1 MTPLKLNSRMK
12 KIVLSILVIV
22 VASSCSIYKKY
33 TRPAEVSTDNLYGA
47 IATQDTTSLADLSW
61 RDFFTDK
68 YLQGYIEQGL
78 KNNVDLKIATERI
91 GQCHASLRAAKLS
104 FAPSFGFSPSLS
116 TESSR
121 VASPTRFSYSLPITA
136 SWEIDILGRQIN
148 RKRSA
153 EVALEQSKLYHRS
166 VQTALIAE
174 IANTYYTLLMLDAQL
189 RVSRVT
195 SASWKENVRTMKAM
209 KEAGMTNEASISQT
223 EANSCAVDASLFD
236 LEYSIIKTENALA
249 ALLGTTPQH
258 FERGELN
265 GVDFKGEL
273 YTGVPAQLLS
283 RRPDVQQAEHDL
295 MIAFYNT
302 NIARADLYPTL
313 TLSGEG
319 GWEKTLTNPAGFFFS
334 FAAKLFQPIFQGGKL
349 RANLKIA
356 ESRQREALI
365 NFQQTLLEAGSEVNT
380 AVARCRTARSKTDIR
395 IKQVAV
401 LESAVYST
409 RQLMSHSEA
418 TYLEVL
424 TAQQSQLSARLQQIA
439 DRFEGIQGMINLYRA
454 LGGGAEEPAIP
465 VCEKKCKRTK
475 KR

>member
-1 MTPLKLNSRMK
+1 MK
-12 KIVLSILVIV
+12 KIVLTILVVV
-22 VASSCSIYKKY
+22 VASSCSIYQKY
-33 TRPAEVSTDNLYGA
+33 TRPAEVSTENIYGN
-47 IATQDTTSLADLSW
+47 IVSQDTTSLSDISW
-61 RDFFTDK
+61 RNFFTDK

-78 KNNVDLKIATERI
+78 KNNADLKIAVERI
-91 GQCHASLRAAKLS
+91 GQSQASLRAAKLA
-104 FAPSFGFSPSLS
+104 FAPSFGFSPSFS
-116 TESSR
+116 AKTC
-121 VASPTRFSYSLPITA
+121 SYSYSVPITA
-136 SWEIDILGRQIN
+136 SWEIDILGRQLN

-174 IANTYYTLLMLDAQL
+174 IANTYYTILMIDAQM
-189 RVSRVT
+189 RVSRAT
-195 SASWKENVRTMKAM
+195 AASWKENVRTMKAM

-223 EANSCAVDASLFD
+223 EANSCSIDASVFD
-236 LEYSIIKTENALA
+236 LEYNLIKAENALA
-249 ALLGTTPQH
+249 ILLGTTPQH

-273 YTGVPAQLLS
+273 FIGVPMQLLS
-283 RRPDVQQAEHDL
+283 RRPDVQQAEHEL
-295 MIAFYNT
+295 MLAFYNT
-302 NIARADLYPTL
+302 NIARADLYPSL
-313 TLSGEG
+313 TISGEG
-319 GWEKTLTNPAGFFFS
+319 GWEQIITNPGGFFFS

-365 NFQQTLLEAGSEVNT
+365 NFQQKLLEAGNEVNT
-380 AVARCRTARSKTDIR
+380 AVARCRTARSKTNIR

-454 LGGGAEEPAIP
+454 LGGGAEEPVLPEPA
-465 VCEKKCKRTK
+465 KKCKKCSPK
-475 KR
+475 KDKK